1 MILLYYCSLVLQ
13 KRVSLLLDFLV
24 YLKKKLHQKTDWD
37 FLENL
42 NVFYNQTQEHLVQL
56 VLDTFSNLPI

>member
-13 KRVSLLLDFLV
+13 KRVSLLLGFLV

-37 FLENL
+37 ILENL
-42 NVFYNQTQEHLVQL
+42 NVFYNQTQEHLVLL